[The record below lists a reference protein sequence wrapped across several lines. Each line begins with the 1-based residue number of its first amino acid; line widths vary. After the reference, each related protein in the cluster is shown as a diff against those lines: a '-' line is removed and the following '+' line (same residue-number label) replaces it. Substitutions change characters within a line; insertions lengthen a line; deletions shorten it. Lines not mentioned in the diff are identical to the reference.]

1 MTNITN
7 EYLEELIKKKIFKDF
22 KEWDKN
28 DFHFLISLLNYPN
41 YVNLA
46 LIILVNLK
54 NWIIYSNGDFF
65 YPIDKLQK
73 ILDKYYLNDD
83 IFDKI
88 NKEEN
93 IKMNIEKKNNEE
105 EINQNLI
112 DIDLDTGIL
121 NFNDIITCDTFKF
134 FIYAIL
140 FFIIFIIF
148 NIFSYNRS
156 INSYEKQLNC
166 PYQIR
171 KSEFERLFKLNDLED
186 IKINKEENKNKNK
199 NYLLDLLD
207 DKYLSGGSLFKN
219 ILLKLMNFIF

>member
-7 EYLEELIKKKIFKDF
+7 EYLDELIKKKIFKDF
-22 KEWDKN
+22 KDWDKN

-54 NWIIYSNGDFF
+54 NWIIYSNGEFF

-73 ILDKYYLNDD
+73 ILDKYYLKDD

-88 NKEEN
+88 NNEEN
-93 IKMNIEKKNNEE
+93 IKMNIQKKNNIEE
-105 EINQNLI
+105 EVNQNLI
-112 DIDLDTGIL
+112 DIDLDTGVL
-121 NFNDIITCDTFKF
+121 NFNDVITCDTFKF
-134 FIYAIL
+134 FIYVIL

-156 INSYEKQLNC
+156 LNSYQKYDNYHYNIKKSDFDKLFNLDELDYAKNNKQ
-166 PYQIR
+166 
-171 KSEFERLFKLNDLED
+171 D
-186 IKINKEENKNKNK
+186 KNKNF
-199 NYLLDLLD
+199 LSDLLD
-207 DKYLSGGSLFKN
+207 DKYITGGSLFKN
-219 ILLKLMNFIF
+219 IVLKLMNSIF

>member
-22 KEWDKN
+22 KDWDKN

-41 YVNLA
+41 YANLA

-54 NWIIYSNGDFF
+54 NWIIYSNGEFF

-73 ILDKYYLNDD
+73 ILDKYYLKDD

-88 NKEEN
+88 NNEEN
-93 IKMNIEKKNNEE
+93 IKMNIQKKNDVEE

-121 NFNDIITCDTFKF
+121 NFNDVITCDTFKF

-156 INSYEKQLNC
+156 LNIYEKQCNY
-166 PYQIR
+166 PYNI
-171 KSEFERLFKLNDLED
+171 KKYEFEKLFNLDDLEN
-186 IKINKEENKNKNK
+186 IKDNKKEKNKNF
-199 NYLLDLLD
+199 LSDLLD
-207 DKYLSGGSLFKN
+207 DKYITGGSLFKN
-219 ILLKLMNFIF
+219 IVLKLMNSIF

>member
-7 EYLEELIKKKIFKDF
+7 EYLDELIKKKIFKDF
-22 KEWDKN
+22 KDWDKN

-54 NWIIYSNGDFF
+54 NWIIYSNGEFF
-65 YPIDKLQK
+65 YPIEKLQK
-73 ILDKYYLNDD
+73 ILDKYYLKDD

-88 NKEEN
+88 NNEEN
-93 IKMNIEKKNNEE
+93 IKMNIQKKNDVE

-121 NFNDIITCDTFKF
+121 NFNDVITCDTFKF

-156 INSYEKQLNC
+156 LNIYEKQFNY
-166 PYQIR
+166 PYNI
-171 KSEFERLFKLNDLED
+171 KKYEFEKLFNLDDLEN
-186 IKINKEENKNKNK
+186 IKDNKKEKNKNF
-199 NYLLDLLD
+199 LSDLLD
-207 DKYLSGGSLFKN
+207 DKYITGGSLFKN
-219 ILLKLMNFIF
+219 IVLKLMNSIF